1 MVLGGTHMQ
10 IPSYQ
15 MHNVLNVYRKQFTR
29 NEILERQK
37 AADAQAPGDQVS
49 LSTEGKRQAII
60 EKVSAEIVE
69 RITNFGPQEA
79 VDHEIVNQL
88 EQDTGAKVDFGN
100 SKNSEFIYNF
110 IDSNN
115 EKATATLPIN
125 DSHGLIDRLE
135 ELAKE
140 AVGNSI
146 KGPAE

>member
-1 MVLGGTHMQ
+1 MQ

-37 AADAQAPGDQVS
+37 TGDIKAPGDQVS
-49 LSTEGKRQAII
+49 LSSEGKRQAII

-69 RITNFGPQEA
+69 RITHFGPQEA

-88 EQDTGAKVDFGN
+88 EQDTGAKIDLW
-100 SKNSEFIYNF
+100 SAKHSDFIYNF

-115 EKATATLPIN
+115 EKASATLPIN
-125 DSHGLIDRLE
+125 DSHGLINRLE

-140 AVGNSI
+140 AVGKAI
-146 KGPAE
+146 D